1 MEQLIKQ
8 RLKEFSKPRTE
19 KQLFSELCF
28 CILTANTS
36 AQMGINTINYLKDA
50 IHKDS
55 ETQLAKKLKSSKYRF
70 YNKRANY
77 IAQTRTNLKPYK
89 IKQVIK
95 ELKGNDLREFFIK
108 NVKGFGY
115 KESSHF
121 LRNIGFKDYAILDK
135 HILNT
140 MLDKGII
147 KEKKPLTKTTYLD
160 LEKKFNK
167 IAKKQNITP
176 AELDLIWWS
185 NKTGEVLK

>member
-1 MEQLIKQ
+1 MEKLIKQ
-8 RLKEFSKPRTE
+8 RLKEFSKTRTE
-19 KQLFSELCF
+19 KQLFQELCF

-36 AQMGINTINYLKDA
+36 AQMGINTINFLKDS
-50 IHKDS
+50 IHTNNEK
-55 ETQLAKKLKSSKYRF
+55 QLAKKLKQSKYRF

-77 IAQTRTNLKPYK
+77 IVQTRNNLKPYK

-95 ELKGNDLREFFIK
+95 ELKGEPLREFFIK

-121 LRNIGFKDYAILDK
+121 LRNIGFPNYAILDK

-147 KEKKPLTKTTYLD
+147 TEKKPLNKTTYLQ
-160 LEKKFNK
+160 LEKQFNK
-167 IAKKQNITP
+167 IAKKNKITP

-185 NKTGEVLK
+185 NKTGEVLR

>member
-1 MEQLIKQ
+1 MEKLIKQ

-19 KQLFSELCF
+19 KQLFQELCF

-36 AQMGINTINYLKDA
+36 AKMGIDTINYLGNAIHNNSEQQLAIKLKDA
-50 IHKDS
+50 
-55 ETQLAKKLKSSKYRF
+55 KYRF

-77 IAQTRTNLKPYK
+77 IATTRNNLKPYK
-89 IKQVIK
+89 LKQVIK

-121 LRNIGFKDYAILDK
+121 LRNIGFQNYAILDK

-140 MLDKGII
+140 MVDKGILS
-147 KEKKPLTKTTYLD
+147 ERKPLNKNSYLE

-167 IAKKQNITP
+167 IAKKEKVSP

>member
-8 RLKEFSKPRTE
+8 RLKEFSKTRTE
-19 KQLFSELCF
+19 KELFKELCF

-36 AQMGINTINYLKDA
+36 AQMGIDTINFLKDS

-55 ETQLAKKLKSSKYRF
+55 EKQLAKKLKQSKYRF

-77 IAQTRTNLKPYK
+77 IVQTRTNLKPYK

-95 ELKGNDLREFFIK
+95 ELKGHDLRNFFIT

-167 IAKKQNITP
+167 IAKKNKISP